1 MFASELSISRSM
13 AGAGL
18 GWVLGAALL
27 FVVIAFAALVRNG
40 SAMMLGTPGA
50 GSPAIVVPR
59 SVAAALVAGVI
70 LSLVLGLTVGPL
82 LNLFQTAATQL
93 GGAR

>member
-1 MFASELSISRSM
+1 MFASELSISRAL

-18 GWVLGAALL
+18 EWVLGAALL

-40 SAMMLGTPGA
+40 SRMLLGTPEP

-59 SVAAALVAGVI
+59 SVAAALVTGVI
-70 LSLVLGLTVGPL
+70 LSLVLGLTAGPL
-82 LNLFQTAATQL
+82 LGLFQTAATLL
-93 GGAR
+93 GGTQ

>member
-1 MFASELSISRSM
+1 
-13 AGAGL
+13 
-18 GWVLGAALL
+18 
-27 FVVIAFAALVRNG
+27 
-40 SAMMLGTPGA
+40 MMLGTPGA